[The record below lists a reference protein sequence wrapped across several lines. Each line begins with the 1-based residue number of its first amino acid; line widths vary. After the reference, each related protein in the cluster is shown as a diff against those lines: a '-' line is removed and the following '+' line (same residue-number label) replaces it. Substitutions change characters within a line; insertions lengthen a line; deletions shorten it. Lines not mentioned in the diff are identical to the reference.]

1 MEYKSSLRIA
11 VTTTFDFGKFLKRLE
26 SSKEIASVFGKGAAK
41 ASKEAIKAG
50 LSPGLE
56 EVTTKIR
63 KIRGSGGNKP
73 LFDTGKLYNSIKETK
88 EGLTFEGYGDY
99 HRREQTP
106 KKKPVLVRLS
116 GEQRE
121 KVFFVKNVGGK
132 VKVPARDFV
141 RIGTP
146 PKRELSNII
155 KKALHK

>member
-1 MEYKSSLRIA
+1 MAYKPSLRISI
-11 VTTTFDFGKFLKRLE
+11 TTTFDFGKFIERLE
-26 SSKEIASVFGKGAAK
+26 SSKEFSSIVAKGAAEASQK
-41 ASKEAIKAG
+41 AINAG
-50 LSPGLE
+50 LSPPLRK
-56 EVTTKIR
+56 VTKEIR
-63 KIRGSGGNKP
+63 KIRGRGGNKP

-88 EGLTFEGYGDY
+88 KGLTFEGYGNL
-99 HRREQTP
+99 HRKEQTP

-141 RIGTP
+141 RTGAP
-146 PKRELSNII
+146 SEKELSNII

>member
-1 MEYKSSLRIA
+1 MEYKSSLKLSI
-11 VTTTFDFGKFLKRLE
+11 TKTFDFGKFLKRLE
-26 SSKEIASVFGKGAAK
+26 SSEELVSVLAKGAAK
-41 ASKEAIKAG
+41 ASKDAIKAG
-50 LSPGLE
+50 LSPGLK

-63 KIRGSGGNKP
+63 KIRGRGGNKP

-88 EGLTFEGYGDY
+88 KGLTFEGYGNL
-99 HRREQTP
+99 HRKEQTP

-141 RIGTP
+141 RTGAP
-146 PKRELSNII
+146 SEKELSNII